1 MRDVPFTR
9 SLPGRLWRR
18 RESMRSDWERRAR
31 ENAPFYIC
39 TTAAN
44 SAEAFAASGEKDL
57 ASEVLDGLAVAPDW
71 AVLEIG
77 CGIGRLLKPLSNRVR
92 RAVGVDLSDKMI
104 RRGREYC
111 ADRTNVQLLRT
122 DGTLEGLADGEF
134 DFAFSHIVFQH
145 LPRKAYVDRYLREA
159 ARVLK
164 PGGILRVQVDGR
176 ARQFFRRVVA
186 DSWSGVVFSARELAR
201 QLERAG
207 FRVTEMRG
215 AGTQYLRA
223 TGRRRAE
230 GGVNAS
236 RSPRGIP

>member
-39 TTAAN
+39 TTAAD

-57 ASEVLDGLAVAPDW
+57 ASQVLDGLAVSPDW

-77 CGIGRLLKPLSNRVR
+77 CGIGRLLKPLSSRVR
-92 RAVGVDLSDKMI
+92 RAVGVDLSDEMI

-111 ADRTNVQLLRT
+111 ADRPNVQLLRT

-134 DFAFSHIVFQH
+134 DFVFSHIVFQH

-159 ARVLK
+159 ARVLR

-186 DSWSGVVFSARELAR
+186 DSWSGVVFSARELSR
-201 QLERAG
+201 RLERAG

-223 TGRRRAE
+223 TGAK
-230 GGVNAS
+230 G
-236 RSPRGIP
+236 

>member
-1 MRDVPFTR
+1 VRDVPFTR
-9 SLPGRLWRR
+9 SLPARLWRR
-18 RESMRSDWERRAR
+18 RETMRSDWERRAR

-39 TTAAN
+39 TTAAE

-57 ASEVLDGLAVAPDW
+57 ATQVLDGLEVSPDW

-77 CGIGRLLKPLSNRVR
+77 CGIGRLLKPLSSRVR
-92 RAVGVDLSDKMI
+92 RAVGVDLSEEML

-111 ADRTNVQLLRT
+111 ADRPNVELLRT
-122 DGTLEGLADGEF
+122 DGGLEELADGAF
-134 DFAFSHIVFQH
+134 DFVFSHIVFQH

-164 PGGILRVQVDGR
+164 TGGLLRVQVDGR

-186 DSWSGVVFSARELAR
+186 DSWSGVVFSARELTR
-201 QLERAG
+201 RLERAG
-207 FRVTEMRG
+207 FRVTEVRG

-223 TGRRRAE
+223 TA
-230 GGVNAS
+230 AKL
-236 RSPRGIP
+236 

>member
-1 MRDVPFTR
+1 
-9 SLPGRLWRR
+9 
-18 RESMRSDWERRAR
+18 MRSDWERRAR

-39 TTAAN
+39 TTAAE

-57 ASEVLDGLAVAPDW
+57 ATQVLDGLEVSPEW
-71 AVLEIG
+71 AALEIG
-77 CGIGRLLKPLSNRVR
+77 CGIGRLLKPLSTRVR
-92 RAVGVDLSDKMI
+92 RAVGVDLSEEML

-111 ADRTNVQLLRT
+111 ADRPNVELLRT
-122 DGTLEGLADGEF
+122 DGAGRLEGLGDGEF
-134 DFAFSHIVFQH
+134 DFVFSHIVFQH

-164 PGGILRVQVDGR
+164 PGGLLRVQVDGR

-201 QLERAG
+201 RLERAG
-207 FRVTEMRG
+207 FRVTEVRG

-223 TGRRRAE
+223 TGK
-230 GGVNAS
+230 AS
-236 RSPRGIP
+236 GLRSPRGTP